1 MDKARRGT
9 PRGASKSRARTA
21 SAAPPR
27 TASASDPSSL
37 ALYDDALWYDA
48 TYRGRR
54 EDVRYYVRL
63 ASELGP
69 APNDVKSRGPVLEYG
84 VGSGRVALALA
95 RAGVSVVG
103 VDASQSMLA
112 RLGEKLER
120 APKAQRARLRAVH
133 GDMRRVRL
141 EERFPLVI
149 APFNVILHLD
159 SHQDMA
165 AWLARVRE
173 HLAPGGELVFDF
185 SIPRAD
191 DLESDPTEWH
201 HAPRFR
207 HPTTG
212 EWTEHAERF
221 EYDPLRQVLLIES
234 ELRTVGA
241 RRARRIPLV
250 HRQWFPR
257 EVEAALH
264 YAGFTEKRFFGD
276 FTNLPPTDDVDS
288 VIVRARLG

>member
-1 MDKARRGT
+1 M
-9 PRGASKSRARTA
+9 
-21 SAAPPR
+21 PPR
-27 TASASDPSSL
+27 KASASDPASL

-54 EDVRYYVRL
+54 EDVRYYVQV
-63 ASELGP
+63 ASELGK
-69 APNDVKSRGPVLEYG
+69 APEDATSRGPVLEYG

-112 RLGEKLER
+112 RLAEKLER

-173 HLAPGGELVFDF
+173 HITPGGELVFDF

-201 HAPRFR
+201 RAPRFR

-241 RRARRIPLV
+241 RRGRRIPLV

-264 YAGFTEKRFFGD
+264 YAGFTEKRFLGD
-276 FTNLPPTDDVDS
+276 FTGLPPGDDVDS
-288 VIVRARLG
+288 VVVRARLGETR